1 MNQAAG
7 RRELVDPFSGEIITV
22 GNEEV
27 EVVEESIPN
36 IVMDHDYIDNYVGY
50 VIGEAG
56 DEDSKDEEVDHPV
69 LDLTLDDQDGGDG
82 ADQDGGIEDEGDDN
96 NNNDGDGPD
105 QDGGIEDEEN
115 ENNNNNDGDG
125 PDQDGGDEAGD
136 GAAGRGIRGRIPQ
149 FSQQERT
156 FMVVRNLELNQLEPR
171 DRYEIIRNEMIVAFN
186 SRPPTDATIRR
197 TMKKFKAHGS
207 VELRGKGQAGPKRRV
222 RTEVKKVF
230 QLVCHV
236 IEKKYIQHWITLPS

>member
-27 EVVEESIPN
+27 EVVEESIPI

-50 VIGEAG
+50 VIGEVG
-56 DEDSKDEEVDHPV
+56 DEDSEDEEVDHPV

-82 ADQDGGIEDEGDDN
+82 ADQDGGIEDEGDD
-96 NNNDGDGPD
+96 
-105 QDGGIEDEEN
+105 
-115 ENNNNNDGDG
+115 NNNNDGDG

-207 VELRGKGQAGPKRRV
+207 VELRGKGRAGPKRRV

-236 IEKKYIQHWITLPS
+236 IEKKYIRHWITLPS

>member
-56 DEDSKDEEVDHPV
+56 DEDSEDEEVDHPV

-82 ADQDGGIEDEGDDN
+82 ADQDGGIEDEGDD
-96 NNNDGDGPD
+96 
-105 QDGGIEDEEN
+105 
-115 ENNNNNDGDG
+115 NNNNDGDG

-207 VELRGKGQAGPKRRV
+207 VELRGKGRAGPKRRV